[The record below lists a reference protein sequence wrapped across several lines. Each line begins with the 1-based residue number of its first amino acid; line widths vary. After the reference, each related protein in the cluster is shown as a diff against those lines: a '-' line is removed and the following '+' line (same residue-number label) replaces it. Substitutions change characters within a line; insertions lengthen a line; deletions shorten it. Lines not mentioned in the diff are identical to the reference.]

1 MVSLV
6 KTSRFYEG
14 FFVYICNMDIN
25 DIYKVVSYMVDK
37 YQGTYLS
44 PDDFNLAINTAQRQ
58 YLNFLTGETA
68 EFNQSSRRPSGGFS
82 NDVTTGGSLT
92 NFLKEDTLTI
102 SSQIAAQPS
111 DFYKISAMRTT
122 DDNYAV
128 RRVGADKV
136 YSYIGNAIDDPTTTD
151 PIYTEIG
158 TNFKFFPSTLTS
170 AKIIYFKI
178 PAEIR
183 WQYTGNLVYSENTNI
198 ATTASGTNW
207 ALAASATGLSAGG
220 YVHTTGS
227 VVPLTNSATTATIG
241 TYYNIVVTLST
252 RTVGSVTVNFG
263 GLTGTSSANGTINI
277 TGIATTTSA
286 ISIIPSTTFDGTV
299 TVEIRVPS
307 TQLEWPLNDYNDIIY
322 RTLGIIGI
330 NLKDGDLIRV
340 SQTVKNDGQ

>member
-1 MVSLV
+1 
-6 KTSRFYEG
+6 
-14 FFVYICNMDIN
+14 
-25 DIYKVVSYMVDK
+25 MVDK

-68 EFNQSSRRPSGGFS
+68 EFNQSSRKPSGGFS

-102 SSQIAAQPS
+102 VNQILQQPT
-111 DFYKISAMRTT
+111 DFYKISAMRTA

-136 YSYIGNAIDDPTTTD
+136 YSYIGNAIDDPTITD

-158 TNFKFFPSTLTS
+158 TTFKFFPSTLTS
-170 AKIIYFKI
+170 VKIIYFKI

-241 TYYNIVVTLST
+241 TYYNIIVTLSST
-252 RTVGSVTVNFG
+252 TTGSVKVNFG
-263 GLTGTSSANGTINI
+263 GLTGTSSVNGTKSI
-277 TGIATTTSA
+277 TGVATETTP
-286 ISIIPSTTFDGTV
+286 ISIVPTTDFNGTV